1 MLKIQAQR
9 LPEREKDIFVRQP
22 HSVLVSILEGLIWL
36 ALKNSA
42 KYV

>member
-1 MLKIQAQR
+1 M
-9 LPEREKDIFVRQP
+9 PERDKKGIFVRQL

-36 ALKNSA
+36 ALKNSE